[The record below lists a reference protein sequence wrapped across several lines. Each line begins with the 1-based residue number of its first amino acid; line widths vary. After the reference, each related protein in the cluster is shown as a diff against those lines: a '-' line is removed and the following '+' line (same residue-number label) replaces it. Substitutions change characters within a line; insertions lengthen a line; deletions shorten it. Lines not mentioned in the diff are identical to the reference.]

1 MSDVNTELTN
11 LMEAIKEA
19 SIVMLDILDSSQLLF
34 CELFELPTVAK
45 KQENDKPDFIPVIS
59 NTSEDAYLKCKNALF
74 DFYGRDGLSTKA
86 AQRVPAY
93 IHIMMTE
100 KQYDLLSNTVDYINE
115 KKDLFKAAALSI
127 ENPDKRFETIHS
139 LFEYL
144 ITLNVYRHIRLFKDP
159 DLVTF
164 YWLTKPIISRC
175 DRTKLLSQL
184 EKRKK
189 RKQTLLSAEDWV
201 SIIKK
206 EISIV
211 NSVKKPENLRFCR
224 EAKSH
229 PVVRAKAGK
238 VYPAPMPVIIASVNN
253 KNTLIEP
260 LGSFEANSQK
270 KSGPKEKK
278 KIELIKRLNLFV
290 IDE

>member
-1 MSDVNTELTN
+1 MWNYPP
-11 LMEAIKEA
+11 LMNEIKEA
-19 SIVMLDILDSSQLLF
+19 SNVVLDILDSSELLF
-34 CELFELPTVAK
+34 CELFELPTVSK
-45 KQENDKPDFIPVIS
+45 KFENDKPDHIPVIS
-59 NTSEDAYLKCKNALF
+59 NSSEPVYQKCKKALF

-100 KQYDLLSNTVDYINE
+100 KQYQLLNTTVEYINL
-115 KKDLFKAAALSI
+115 KKDLFKAVALSI
-127 ENPDKRFETIHS
+127 KNPDKRFETIHS
-139 LFEYL
+139 MFEYL

-159 DLVTF
+159 DKVTF

-175 DRTKLLSQL
+175 DKSILL
-184 EKRKK
+184 EKLKKRKT

-201 SIIKK
+201 AIIEK

-211 NSVKKPENLRFCR
+211 ESVKKPENLRYCR

-229 PVVRAKAGK
+229 PVVRAGTGK
-238 VYPAPMPVIIASVNN
+238 VYPAPMPIIIASVNN

-260 LGSFEANSQK
+260 LKSFDVNAQK

-278 KIELIKRLNLFV
+278 KVELIKRLNLFV